1 MYNPLGRL
9 RRVPRSAR
17 SSAILFP
24 VLIASGSCRAAST
37 DREYAVTGIDYAFQI
52 PDSVRAGSTI
62 VRFHNAG
69 AVPHELAMAL
79 LKPGIT
85 VPRVLEV
92 LKAGGS
98 PDSLIDGVV
107 GILIAQPGSDPIGR
121 LSVNFLAG
129 RTYALFCNFQDSP
142 DKPPH
147 FALGMVR
154 SLEIPAPD

>member
-1 MYNPLGRL
+1 M
-9 RRVPRSAR
+9 
-17 SSAILFP
+17 AIVFP

-37 DREYAVTGIDYAFQI
+37 DRDYAVTGIDYAFQI
-52 PDSVRAGSTI
+52 PDTVRAGSAI

-107 GILIAQPGSDPIGR
+107 GILIAQPGSDPMGR
-121 LSVNFLAG
+121 LAVNFQAG

-147 FALGMVR
+147 SALGMVR
-154 SLEIPAPD
+154 SLDIPEPD

>member
-1 MYNPLGRL
+1 MYNPAAWL
-9 RRVPRSAR
+9 RRVPRSVR
-17 SSAILFP
+17 SSAVVLP

-37 DREYAVTGIDYAFQI
+37 DREYAVTGVDYAFQV
-52 PDSVRAGSTI
+52 PDTVRAGATV

-69 AVPHELAMAL
+69 AVPHEMAMAL

-121 LSVNFLAG
+121 LSVNFQAG

-147 FALGMVR
+147 SALGMVR
-154 SLEIPAPD
+154 SLVIPASD